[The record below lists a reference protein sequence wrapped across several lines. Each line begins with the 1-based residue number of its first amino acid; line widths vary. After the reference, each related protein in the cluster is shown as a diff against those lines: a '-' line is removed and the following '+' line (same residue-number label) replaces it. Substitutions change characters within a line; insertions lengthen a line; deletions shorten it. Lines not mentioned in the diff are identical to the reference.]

1 MMGLKII
8 RVNGTNVTLITML
21 IRTLVALLGE
31 GFVMLASFYLLQLL
45 GIFGMPESVG
55 IYIVPTYLMITLVS
69 ATIMIIRPSRQMF
82 HDYIANT
89 IVILTKQG
97 KE

>member
-55 IYIVPTYLMITLVS
+55 IYCTYIFNDHPSFSYHHDHSSFTPNVS
-69 ATIMIIRPSRQMF
+69 
-82 HDYIANT
+82 
-89 IVILTKQG
+89 
-97 KE
+97 